1 MTGGSDDDEAAH
13 WSTPVFQLALKGQ
26 SKLAKTVKK
35 AKPKPKDK
43 PIMSGKGQQYVM
55 KGTGRGVRKTPAK
68 KTTKYVLGKKDRP
81 TDIKKRKSPPYSAK
95 QFPKGARKKGNNGK
109 MWSIVTD
116 KRGVK
121 RWKA

>member
-1 MTGGSDDDEAAH
+1 MKGTGRGVRKPAA
-13 WSTPVFQLALKGQ
+13 K
-26 SKLAKTVKK
+26 AKPK

-81 TDIKKRKSPPYSAK
+81 TDVKKRKSPPYSAK

-109 MWSIVTD
+109 MWTIVTD
-116 KRGVK
+116 KRSVK